1 MKPPAPE
8 TRIDLNLMNVLYTVL
23 AEGSV
28 TRAAQRLSMSQPAVS
43 NALGRL
49 RYIMKDELFI
59 KVSGG
64 FRPTERALEIWPD
77 LQQAMEQIRAIAL
90 PLEFQASQTNLTFN
104 VAITDTL
111 VSRVA
116 SALAVRFVEEAPFA
130 KLQFHLHSNPTS
142 IDALQRGGL
151 DCAVGMFP
159 NVEADLQLEGV
170 FSDRYVCV
178 FRRGHG
184 SLTTPLSLK
193 AFIDAEHILVKQATR
208 QLGIVD
214 NWLSLKGYKRTVRL
228 VVNRA
233 EEAISIVRE
242 TDLVAAVPFSFA
254 QSTLGAKTLE
264 IADLPFEHEKILYK
278 LAWHRRSYRDPAR
291 SWLRSLVRETIIN
304 TCVSE

>member
-43 NALGRL
+43 NALSRL

-64 FRPTERALEIWPD
+64 FSPTERAHEIWPD
-77 LQQAMEQIRAIAL
+77 LQQAMEQIRSIAL
-90 PLEFQASQTNLTFN
+90 PLDFQASQTNLTFN

-111 VSRVA
+111 VSRVGP
-116 SALAVRFVEEAPFA
+116 ALAVRFTEEAPLA

-184 SLTTPLSLK
+184 SLSVPVCLET
-193 AFIDAEHILVKQATR
+193 FIDAEHILVKQATR
-208 QLGIVD
+208 QAGIID
-214 NWLSLKGYKRTVRL
+214 NWLSLMGYKRNIKI

-233 EEAISIVRE
+233 EEAINIARE
-242 TDLVAAVPFSFA
+242 TDLVAAVPLSFA
-254 QSTLGAKTLE
+254 QSTPGVEALE
-264 IADLPFEHEKILYK
+264 IGDLPFELEKILYK

-291 SWLRSLVRETIIN
+291 SWLRALIRDIIN
-304 TCVSE
+304 RTCSTR